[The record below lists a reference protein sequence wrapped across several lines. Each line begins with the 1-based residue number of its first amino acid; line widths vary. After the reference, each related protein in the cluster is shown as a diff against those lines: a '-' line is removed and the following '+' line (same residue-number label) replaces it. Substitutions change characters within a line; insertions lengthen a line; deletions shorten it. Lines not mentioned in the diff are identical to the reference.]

1 MIVDAQQN
9 LDTGVIVHDVVL
21 EALTPE
27 MHVREQAE
35 QGRIVRQSALHLHT
49 EIVSTRR
56 NDQRVIVQL
65 QGDYALL
72 RRSLGKNDSDAGS
85 ILSRDAVGGV
95 MHLENEV

>member
-1 MIVDAQQN
+1 MVVDAQQN
-9 LDTGVIVHDVVL
+9 PDAAVIVHDVVL

-35 QGRIVRQSALHLHT
+35 QGRIVRQSALHLHA

-56 NDQRVIVQL
+56 DDQRMIVQL
-65 QGDYALL
+65 QGDYTLL
-72 RRSLGKNDSDAGS
+72 WRRLGKDHSDAGS
-85 ILSRDAVGGV
+85 ILIRGAIGRV